1 MKIKE
6 RKPKRVLNPRIREAL
21 EVLADFAC
29 IGTFIVAFYVFVILM
44 R

>member
-1 MKIKE
+1 MKTEE
-6 RKPKRVLNPRIREAL
+6 RKTKRILNPRIREAL

-29 IGTFIVAFYVFVILM
+29 IGTCIVAFYVFVILM